1 VSAKRDQWD
10 TAAAHRLRQHVMRAV
25 LRGRDYAPD
34 QTYELSKASQVAPI
48 SAHIATILQRH
59 ADLWA
64 ADMRESQAASIDV
77 DEQRTWNACIAEADA
92 EVDRFLEGRK
102 TRAA

>member
-1 VSAKRDQWD
+1 MSAKRDVWD
-10 TAAAHRLRQHVMRAV
+10 SAAAHRLRQHVMRAV

-34 QTYELSKASQVAPI
+34 QTYELSKASQVAPV

-64 ADMRESQAASIDV
+64 TDMRESQTAAIDV

-92 EVDRFLEGRK
+92 EIDRYLMGSK